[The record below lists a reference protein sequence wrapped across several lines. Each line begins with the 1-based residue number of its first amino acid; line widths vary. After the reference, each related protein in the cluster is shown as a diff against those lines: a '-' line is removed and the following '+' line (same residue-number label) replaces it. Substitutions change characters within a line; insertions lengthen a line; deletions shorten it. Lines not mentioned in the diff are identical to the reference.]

1 MRVNATV
8 ADEAA
13 AFVNVTVHVAL
24 CPLPNVAGVQLNDD
38 NCGGAT
44 SARDT
49 VFEILPPVAVTIA
62 LWSAWMAATLAVKAA
77 EAAPAGTVTDPGTET
92 LALFTERLTGKPAL
106 GAGPVSVIEHEDDPG
121 ALTVRGEQLKL
132 FSDVTDAGCRIVMAP
147 PAAEAGMELPDA
159 FDATTF
165 DSDMEAVPL
174 AAPGATRKATVAICP
189 LPIVSV
195 FNPYRTQ
202 VVEPPLVAHATLFA
216 ALTAEEPAFTPATDN
231 TDGYAIVHWRLVG
244 SAPPLDD
251 VDRLTVTVDPGVAFA
266 ELSERATC

>member
-1 MRVNATV
+1 LAVNAT
-8 ADEAA
+8 
-13 AFVNVTVHVAL
+13 
-24 CPLPNVAGVQLNDD
+24 
-38 NCGGAT
+38 
-44 SARDT
+44 
-49 VFEILPPVAVTIA
+49 
-62 LWSAWMAATLAVKAA
+62 
-77 EAAPAGTVTDPGTET
+77 EAAPEGTVTDPGAET
-92 LALFTERLTGKPAL
+92 LPLFTKRLTGNPEL
-106 GAGPVSVIEHEDDPG
+106 GAGPVSVTEHEDDPG
-121 ALTVRGEQLKL
+121 ELTLAGEQLKP
-132 FSDVTDAGCRIVMAP
+132 FRDVVGTGCRIVIAP

-165 DSDMEAVPL
+165 DSDMDAVPL

-189 LPIVSV
+189 LPIVSA

-231 TDGYAIVHWRLVG
+231 TDGYAIVHWRLAG